1 MAGYVITLIIF
12 TAFVIYDANAQD
24 INSLTPDASIKESD
38 AEQIQLVINK
48 IETPSMDGDVEPA
61 PPLLDFNAPNYL
73 ELVYYRMTTALVQ
86 RVDRENFYCQED
98 LNAGIKPC
106 RFKSIK
112 PRDYYVNI
120 FKAQWESE
128 HPTTTGQA
136 LRAVKVVEPAC
147 PDGFEIYEGS
157 GICNQFPSHVS
168 AEQNY
173 YHSALSTY
181 QCGVALANV
190 KDQVCVDLGD
200 LADGANRGNLWKP
213 VADDG
218 ASCSGG
224 TTILLKESLANVTK
238 IEIMNSNKER
248 VDKPDYLGF
257 FEGTRP
263 RFCARRPGKDFGPY
277 SIYIKYRTID
287 EDFCFKV
294 NNPAKRED

>member
-1 MAGYVITLIIF
+1 MV
-12 TAFVIYDANAQD
+12 
-24 INSLTPDASIKESD
+24 
-38 AEQIQLVINK
+38 
-48 IETPSMDGDVEPA
+48 
-61 PPLLDFNAPNYL
+61 
-73 ELVYYRMTTALVQ
+73 TALH
-86 RVDRENFYCQED
+86 DRALRE
-98 LNAGIKPC
+98 G
-106 RFKSIK
+106 KSH
-112 PRDYYVNI
+112 DYYVNI
-120 FKAQWESE
+120 FKAQWELE
-128 HPTTTGQA
+128 HPTTAGEA

-147 PDGFEIYEGS
+147 PNGFEIYEGS

-181 QCGVALANV
+181 QCGAALSNL

-200 LADGANRGNLWKP
+200 FADGANRGNLWKP

-224 TTILLKESLANVTK
+224 TTILLKESLANITK

-248 VDKPDYLGF
+248 VDRPDYLGF
-257 FEGTRP
+257 FEGARP
-263 RFCARRPGKDFGPY
+263 RFCARRPGKEFGPY

-294 NNPAKRED
+294 NNPANRED